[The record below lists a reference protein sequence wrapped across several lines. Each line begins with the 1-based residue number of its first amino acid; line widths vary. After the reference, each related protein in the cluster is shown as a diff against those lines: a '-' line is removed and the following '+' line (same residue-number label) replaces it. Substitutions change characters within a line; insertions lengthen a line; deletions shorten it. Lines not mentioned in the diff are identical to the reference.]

1 MSANRNI
8 YIVGLTGGI
17 ASGKSEAAKFLEE
30 RGAHCIDA
38 DAIYRKLAVAGSP
51 MLEQIEQVFGSS
63 VILEDGEL
71 NRPALSELIF
81 GNEDNKRLLDGV
93 THPAIQKAMMDE
105 VEDAEKNGEM
115 LVFLNVPLLFECGM
129 DVLCDEV
136 WLVSVEEDIQLDR
149 LMSRD
154 GCTEEQARARIASQM
169 SLEEKTERATLIID
183 NNRSIEKMYGELN
196 SAYSSL
202 VKRVSRMDKE

>member
-17 ASGKSEAAKFLEE
+17 ASGKSEAAKFLEQ

-38 DAIYRKLAVAGSP
+38 DGIYRSLAVAGSP
-51 MLEQIEQVFGSS
+51 MLREISEVFGSA
-63 VILEDGEL
+63 VIREDGEL
-71 NRPALSELIF
+71 DRPALAEAIF
-81 GNEDNKRLLDGV
+81 GNAENKRLLDSI

-105 VEDAEKNGEM
+105 VEEAEKNGEA

-136 WLVSVEEDIQLDR
+136 WLVSVDPDIQTER
-149 LMSRD
+149 LMNRD
-154 GCTEEQARARIASQM
+154 GITEEQAKARLGSQM
-169 SLEEKTERATLIID
+169 SLEEKTERATYVID
-183 NNRSIEKMYGELN
+183 NNRTLEKMYSELN
-196 SAYSSL
+196 GAYSAL
-202 VKRVSRMDKE
+202 VKRVSRMEKE